1 MTLRVAQVR
10 NGVPFA
16 SPSDAFAE
24 RPGTC
29 VGGVEG
35 VVPAAAIFNALP
47 VSFLRL
53 VIVRRPQPRAF
64 EAATASPSRGEGR
77 ARQMT
82 RTCKSLRVG
91 GSAGSSC

>member
-1 MTLRVAQVR
+1 MLRRFGTVSHSQVQ
-10 NGVPFA
+10 VMPL
-16 SPSDAFAE
+16 PK

-29 VGGVEG
+29 VGGVEL
-35 VVPAAAIFNALP
+35 VVPAAAIFTALP

>member
-1 MTLRVAQVR
+1 
-10 NGVPFA
+10 
-16 SPSDAFAE
+16 
-24 RPGTC
+24 
-29 VGGVEG
+29 VGGVEL

-64 EAATASPSRGEGR
+64 EAAAASPSRGERR

-82 RTCKSLRVG
+82 RTCGSMRVG
-91 GSAGSSC
+91 RSARSGSNLANLADEIAFSIARCP